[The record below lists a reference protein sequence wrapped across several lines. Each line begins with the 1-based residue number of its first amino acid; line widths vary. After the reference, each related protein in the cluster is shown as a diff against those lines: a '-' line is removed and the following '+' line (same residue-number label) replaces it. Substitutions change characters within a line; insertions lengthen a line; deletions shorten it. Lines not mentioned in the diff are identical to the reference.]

1 MLIELWIDL
10 DVFSK
15 ELQEDVQGLTLMELW
30 IDLTGSPRNWKKTY
44 KDKELLQ
51 LEIIQDSH

>member
-30 IDLTGSPRNWKKTY
+30 IDLDGFS
-44 KDKELLQ
+44 KELEEDVQ
-51 LEIIQDSH
+51 GQGTIAT